1 MIGRCLGSAKR
12 GNKQLLSLNLS
23 NNKIGDEGVIEI
35 AQVGVLIGWT
45 YLKILLMGVLYLY

>member
-23 NNKIGDEGVIEI
+23 NNRIGDEGALEI
-35 AQVGVLIGWT
+35 AQVAQC
-45 YLKILLMGVLYLY
+45 